1 MMRSENQNSVVRQF
15 QGQFWLLPYESS
27 GNQSFFFRYYF
38 SVMFSHAFPL
48 AGRFGW
54 TVTLKNLWNKLS
66 VQGGNWLPKILE
78 SSEYS
83 SKQAHPSSY
92 AHTLPGWPD
101 RGILILMKCK
111 VLRDMHVWGQSLAQ
125 DQCFYNLMVELLPL
139 EKVAWTQVSHW
150 LNPNHEV
157 CF

>member
-1 MMRSENQNSVVRQF
+1 MMRSENRNSVVPQF

-27 GNQSFFFRYYF
+27 GNQSFFQILFFCDVFICF
-38 SVMFSHAFPL
+38 S
-48 AGRFGW
+48 FGCKIW
-54 TVTLKNLWNKLS
+54 MNCNLKKNLWTNRS

-92 AHTLPGWPD
+92 AHTLPGD

-139 EKVAWTQVSHW
+139 EKVAWTQVTHW